1 MKVIIQVIL
10 VPGLFPPQKYPDN
23 LIQEQFW
30 IKIIYIVDA
39 GWHLFFSP
47 SNINEEFLNENS
59 DLWMQVCMKGCKC
72 CE

>member
-10 VPGLFPPQKYPDN
+10 VPGFFSPQKYPNN

-39 GWHLFFSP
+39 WFSLFFF
-47 SNINEEFLNENS
+47 SNINDKFLKENS
-59 DLWMQVCMKGCKC
+59 DLWMWVSYEGL
-72 CE
+72 